1 MSFSPHADV
10 QAFLDEAVESEPEGL
25 IYTPPQISQMIRREL
40 PPWGAIECVQVVQR
54 AHRFEMRRQQH
65 QFVLYRQGAVSDGEV
80 SIDGLRLAGP
90 RALDQ
95 LIDFIPAGCLFE
107 GWAGERA
114 RVGYVLVSIDEER
127 LAAACPS
134 YRVQK
139 DLKPLI
145 SCHDGF
151 VRALLERLDQVVRGG
166 KTDTLYLET
175 LVMLLMQELRV
186 LQQLPEVVL
195 VNAGELGRAQR
206 QRLVD
211 YIEASLAKEVRLA
224 DLSNIVNLSPY
235 HFSRIFR
242 RTFGM
247 SPYQYLLLCRVNR
260 AKHLITTTDRSLLDI
275 ALATGFAGASQF
287 SRAFRRIVGQSASE
301 LRRP

>member
-1 MSFSPHADV
+1 MASSPHADV

-25 IYTPPQISQMIRREL
+25 TYTPARISHMIRREL
-40 PPWGAIECVQVVQR
+40 PPWGVIECVQVAHR
-54 AHRFEMRRQQH
+54 PHRFEMRRQYH
-65 QFVLYRQGAVSDGEV
+65 QFVLYRQGSVSDGEV

-95 LIDFIPAGCLFE
+95 FIDFIPAGSLFE
-107 GWAGERA
+107 GWTGERA
-114 RVGYVLVSIDEER
+114 RVGYVLVSVDEDQ
-127 LAAACPS
+127 LAKACPS
-134 YRVQK
+134 YRVQA

-151 VRALLERLDQVVRGG
+151 LRGLLERLDHVVRRGR
-166 KTDTLYLET
+166 TDTLYLET
-175 LVMLLMQELRV
+175 LVMLLMQEV
-186 LQQLPEVVL
+186 CSLQQLPEVAP
-195 VNAGELGRAQR
+195 VNTGELGLAQR
-206 QRLVD
+206 QRLTD
-211 YIEASLAKEVRLA
+211 YIEASLANEVRLA

-235 HFSRIFR
+235 HFSRVFR

-260 AKHLITTTDRSLLDI
+260 AKHLISTTDRSLLDI
-275 ALATGFAGASQF
+275 ALETGLAGASQF
-287 SRAFRRIVGQSASE
+287 SRAFRRIVGQSPSE

>member
-1 MSFSPHADV
+1 MSSSPHADV

-25 IYTPPQISQMIRREL
+25 TYTPPGISQMIHRSL
-40 PPWGAIECVQVVQR
+40 PPWGAIECVQV
-54 AHRFEMRRQQH
+54 AHRPHQFEMRRQQH
-65 QFVLYRQGAVSDGEV
+65 QFVLYRQGSVSDGEV
-80 SIDGLRLAGP
+80 SIDGLRQAGA

-95 LIDFIPAGCLFE
+95 VIDFIPAGSLFE
-107 GWAGERA
+107 GWTGARA
-114 RVGYVLVSIDEER
+114 RIGYVLVSVDEDQ
-127 LAAACPS
+127 LAEVCPT
-134 YRVQK
+134 YRAQK
-139 DLKPLI
+139 DLRPLI

-151 VRALLERLDQVVRGG
+151 LRGLLERLDQVVRDG

-175 LVMLLMQELRV
+175 LVMLLMQEVRA
-186 LQQLPEVVL
+186 LQQLPDTSPS
-195 VNAGELGRAQR
+195 NTGELGLVQR
-206 QRLVD
+206 QRLTE
-211 YIEASLAKEVRLA
+211 YIETSLANEVRLA

-235 HFSRIFR
+235 HFSRVFR

-260 AKHLITTTDRSLLDI
+260 AKHLITSTDRSLLDI
-275 ALATGFAGASQF
+275 ALDTGFAGASQF

>member
-1 MSFSPHADV
+1 MSSSPHADV

-25 IYTPPQISQMIRREL
+25 TYTPSGISQMIHRTL
-40 PPWGAIECVQVVQR
+40 PPWGAIECVQV
-54 AHRFEMRRQQH
+54 AHRPHQFEMRRQQH
-65 QFVLYRQGAVSDGEV
+65 QFVLYRQGSVSDGEV
-80 SIDGLRLAGP
+80 SIDGLRQAGA

-95 LIDFIPAGCLFE
+95 LIDFIPAGSLFE
-107 GWAGERA
+107 GWTGERA
-114 RVGYVLVSIDEER
+114 RIGYVLVSVDEDQ
-127 LAAACPS
+127 LAGVCPT

-151 VRALLERLDQVVRGG
+151 LRGLLERLDQTVRDG

-175 LVMLLMQELRV
+175 LVMLLMQEVRS
-186 LQQLPEVVL
+186 LQQLPEVSPA
-195 VNAGELGRAQR
+195 NAGELGLVQR
-206 QRLVD
+206 QRLTE
-211 YIEASLAKEVRLA
+211 YIEASLANEVRLA

-235 HFSRIFR
+235 HFSRVFR

-275 ALATGFAGASQF
+275 ALDTGFAGASQF